1 VAGAFRVQGRTKPRT
16 ARRGRTE
23 CIGWLRLL
31 ARKDSTIEPEPFA
44 ITRDTLDAAEVVT
57 IVGELDMAHAPAVGD
72 LLDELA
78 GSGNPVVVD
87 LTALSFIDSSGIHAL
102 LRQRPQEATLELV
115 CPAGNVR
122 RVLEVTKLERVLR
135 VHDTLD
141 EALAAAA

>member
-1 VAGAFRVQGRTKPRT
+1 
-16 ARRGRTE
+16 
-23 CIGWLRLL
+23 
-31 ARKDSTIEPEPFA
+31 
-44 ITRDTLDAAEVVT
+44 
-57 IVGELDMAHAPAVGD
+57 MAHAPAVGE

-78 GSGNPVVVD
+78 GSGNPIVVD

-102 LRQRPQEATLELV
+102 LRPRPQEARSSSSARPGTS
-115 CPAGNVR
+115 R

>member
-1 VAGAFRVQGRTKPRT
+1 
-16 ARRGRTE
+16 
-23 CIGWLRLL
+23 
-31 ARKDSTIEPEPFA
+31 
-44 ITRDTLDAAEVVT
+44 
-57 IVGELDMAHAPAVGD
+57 MAHAPSVGD

-102 LRQRPQEATLELV
+102 LRPRPQEATFELV

>member
-1 VAGAFRVQGRTKPRT
+1 MRS
-16 ARRGRTE
+16 
-23 CIGWLRLL
+23 
-31 ARKDSTIEPEPFA
+31 RKDSTIEPEPFA

-78 GSGNPVVVD
+78 GNGNPVVVD

-102 LRQRPQEATLELV
+102 LRPRPQEATFELV